1 MNRFMIS
8 APYGYQKPTYH
19 KTIEEVV
26 NQLKSKACDTSL
38 NTYYI
43 TCLIDDIEIT
53 ADELLQVWEE
63 GERPEDLQF
72 F

>member
-1 MNRFMIS
+1 MNRFVIT
-8 APYGYQKPTYH
+8 APFGYAAPTYH

-26 NQLKSKACDTSL
+26 KQLKSKKCGISL
-38 NTYYI
+38 NTYYVD
-43 TCLIDDIEIT
+43 CLIDDIQIT

-63 GERPEDLQF
+63 GERPQDLQF